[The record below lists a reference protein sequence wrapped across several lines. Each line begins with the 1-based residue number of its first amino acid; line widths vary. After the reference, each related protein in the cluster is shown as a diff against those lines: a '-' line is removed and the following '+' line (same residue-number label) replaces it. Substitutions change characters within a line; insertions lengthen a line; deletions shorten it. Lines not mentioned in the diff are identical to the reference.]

1 MSTAGSGPER
11 GAGKGNPAPDA
22 TPTPLPPRKRTAI
35 FRWRGIIPL
44 VVILA
49 LVGIGWVLFSDLLLE
64 QTSEEAATELLGT
77 EVDLDAFHLHEL
89 EPAIDLRGIQVADPF
104 DSLRNLIEAA
114 ELTIELEP
122 AALVERKIVIRR
134 LSLRD
139 VRVGTKRETPA
150 RHVSENGLAVG
161 TIREVRQWA
170 RQFDVPLLQLT
181 PIDTIRSIVLD
192 PTQLTTVRQAL
203 ALEAQADSV
212 QSVLQQGF
220 QGLDLEQTLDSAEAL
235 AKRLEGVRPLQLG
248 IVGTKRAV
256 DDIKRTIEQLN
267 QAKQRVEALERTA
280 RSGVAV
286 LDTGLRTLD
295 AARQRDYAFA
305 RGLLKLP
312 TFEAPEIGSALFG
325 HVSIDRFQ
333 QALYWAE
340 LAREYMPPG
349 LLPRPTPGPQRLR
362 RSGTTVHFVSET
374 TYPDF
379 LLQRGDVSFTIGG
392 EGVASGRYA
401 MAVENLTSAPALVGT
416 PTTFSARRTDGGDGE
431 MSFRVRGLI
440 DHTGSTPHESVAIN
454 AARFPLP
461 AFDLPGLPFR
471 VDPKRGATD
480 LTFEHVGDRVSGKWT
495 VGSDQ
500 VAWLTD
506 TASSAVPKQLLSL
519 ISGVITGLDQLDVT
533 AEVGGTLTAP
543 QLSVRSNLDRALAA
557 RLRTVAGEE
566 VAKAEARARAA
577 VDSAVREKTQ
587 PVIAQVAA
595 VRAEAD
601 RRVAEATARLD
612 AAKQKLEEELK
623 SLTGGIIGLP
633 KLPRS

>member
-1 MSTAGSGPER
+1 MGEGS
-11 GAGKGNPAPDA
+11 
-22 TPTPLPPRKRTAI
+22 PTPPAAPASQPSSKRTPI

-44 VVILA
+44 VVILV

-64 QTSEEAATELLGT
+64 QTTEEAATELLGT

-89 EPAIDLRGIQVADPF
+89 EPAVDLRGIQIADPF
-104 DSLRNLIEAA
+104 DSLRNLIEAS
-114 ELTIELEP
+114 ELTIDLEP
-122 AALVERKIVIRR
+122 AALMERKVVIRR

-139 VRVGTKRETPA
+139 VRVGTRRETPA
-150 RHVSENGLAVG
+150 HHVSDNGLAVG
-161 TIREVRQWA
+161 TIRTVRHWA

-181 PIDTIRSIVLD
+181 PVDTIRSIVLD
-192 PTQLTTVRQAL
+192 PTQLTTVHQAL
-203 ALEAQADSV
+203 ALKAQADSV
-212 QSVLQQGF
+212 QAALQQGF
-220 QGLDLEQTLDSAEAL
+220 QGLDLEQTLDSAQAL
-235 AKRLEGVRPLQLG
+235 AKRLEGARPLQLG
-248 IVGTKRAV
+248 IVGTKRAI
-256 DDIKRTIEQLN
+256 DDIKRTIHQID
-267 QAKQRVEALERTA
+267 QAKQRVQALERTA
-280 RSGVAV
+280 RGGVAV
-286 LDTGLRTLD
+286 LDTGLHALD

-340 LAREYMPPG
+340 LARKYMPPG

-379 LLQRGDVSFTIGG
+379 LLRHGDVTFTVGG
-392 EGVASGRYA
+392 EGVASGQYA
-401 MAVENLTSAPALVGT
+401 MAVENLTSAPALVGK
-416 PTTFSARRTDGGDGE
+416 PTVFSARRTDGHRGI
-431 MSFRVRGLI
+431 SFRVRGLI

-471 VDPKRGATD
+471 ADPKRGTTD
-480 LTFEHVGDRVSGKWT
+480 LTFEHIGDRVSGKWT
-495 VGSDQ
+495 VRSDQ

-506 TASSAVPKQLLSL
+506 TASSAVPKSLLSL
-519 ISGVITGLDQLDVT
+519 ISRVITGLDQLDVT

-543 QLSVRSNLDRALAA
+543 QLSIRSNLDRALAA

-577 VDSAVREKTQ
+577 VDSAVSEKTQ
-587 PVIAQVAA
+587 PVIAQVTAL
-595 VRAEAD
+595 RAEAD
-601 RRVAEATARLD
+601 RRVAEANARLD
-612 AAKQKLEEELK
+612 AAKEKLEDELK

-633 KLPRS
+633 KLPGS